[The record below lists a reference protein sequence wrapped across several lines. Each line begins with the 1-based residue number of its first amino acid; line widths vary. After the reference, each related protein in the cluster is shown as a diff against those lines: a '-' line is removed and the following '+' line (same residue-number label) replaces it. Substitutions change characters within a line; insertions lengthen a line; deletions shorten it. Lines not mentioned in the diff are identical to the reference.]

1 MTGTMRMGSR
11 GDAVRALQRQ
21 LQSTDPSLQ
30 ADGIFGSQTE
40 RAVRAFQRRVGLY
53 PPDGI
58 VGRHTAGALQRAAT
72 GGRVASLPGAQ
83 RQAGRN
89 PGALGPTVAN
99 ARQRATTAPAP
110 RGEAS
115 PVGDMHMSLKGRN
128 FIFDHEA
135 QRKVS
140 HALHHPTASSG
151 VTIGAGYDMKERTA
165 AAIERDL
172 IAVQVPAAAARTA
185 AMGAGLFGAQATAFV
200 KENKNLLN
208 LTEGQQ
214 RQLIIHVVP
223 HYEAIVKRRIRVPL
237 HQQEF
242 DALVSYVYNPGAG
255 WPATARLVNAGQKH
269 DAMLEIK
276 KHVRSGKTVVASLVR
291 RREAEA
297 RMFLYGEYE

>member
-1 MTGTMRMGSR
+1 MTVTMQMGSR

-21 LQSTDPSLQ
+21 LQSSDPALKTD
-30 ADGIFGSQTE
+30 GVFGPQTE

-72 GGRVASLPGAQ
+72 GGRAASLPGAQ

-89 PGALGPTVAN
+89 PGALGPAVAN

-115 PVGDMHMSLKGRN
+115 PVADMHMSLKGRN

-140 HALHHPTASSG
+140 HALHHPTAASG

-172 IAVQVPAAAARTA
+172 ILAKVPAAAARIA
-185 AMGAGLFGAQATAFV
+185 AQGAGLSGARADAFV
-200 KENKNLLN
+200 AEHKTLLN
-208 LTEGQQ
+208 LSEGQQ
-214 RQLIIHVVP
+214 RDLIVHVIP
-223 HYEAIVKRRIRVPL
+223 HYEAIVKRRIRVAL

-242 DALVSYVYNPGAG
+242 DALVSYVYNPGKG

-276 KHVRSGKTVVASLVR
+276 RHVRSGNRVVASLVR
-291 RREAEA
+291 RREAET
-297 RMFLYGEYE
+297 RMFLYGEYA